1 MESAAPVGG
10 KKKARMESDSPIP
23 PTPNVRVKEEAADQ
37 ETQLAAATPTPPAA
51 DESPAAAAAAAAAR
65 VEVAV
70 RIDAAILHC
79 PLCLLPLKP
88 PIFQCVAGHLACGA
102 CHGKLTDVHCQ
113 PCGGGGAAYAHNP
126 ALDAIAR
133 STKIRCPNDRYGCDR
148 YVTYCDV
155 ADHQRACPHAP
166 CTCPEPGC
174 GFLAAPPALLDHL
187 TADHSWPSQEIT
199 YRAVHPLVVSASR
212 RRLLLAVRGDGDGG
226 AEQRRVFLLAVGAH
240 GAAATVSVSCV
251 RANAAAGPRYVCKVW
266 TQAPPDA
273 ETGVKDTIMMEANVR
288 SFSVPGE
295 VAMDDGTV
303 LCVPP
308 RMLHGASMEMPLR
321 VRIDKLGAGATNR
334 SAIAAQT
341 KK

>member
-1 MESAAPVGG
+1 MAATAASVVLARWVVTKEEVEMGVLPAPTARAAMAATAGLPGLPRLLSTSSNHEPKKIKYRAISNGEVKQERQEEEAEEGEVSQEEESAKTGPLV
-10 KKKARMESDSPIP
+10 
-23 PTPNVRVKEEAADQ
+23 V
-37 ETQLAAATPTPPAA
+37 ATTMSMDDPQI
-51 DESPAAAAAAAAAR
+51 D
-65 VEVAV
+65 V
-70 RIDAAILHC
+70 RIAVGLLHC
-79 PLCLLPLKP
+79 HACLLPLKP
-88 PIFQCVAGHLACGA
+88 PVFM
-102 CHGKLTDVHCQ
+102 
-113 PCGGGGAAYAHNP
+113 
-126 ALDAIAR
+126 
-133 STKIRCPNDRYGCDR
+133 
-148 YVTYCDV
+148 
-155 ADHQRACPHAP
+155 
-166 CTCPEPGC
+166 
-174 GFLAAPPALLDHL
+174 
-187 TADHSWPSQEIT
+187 EIT